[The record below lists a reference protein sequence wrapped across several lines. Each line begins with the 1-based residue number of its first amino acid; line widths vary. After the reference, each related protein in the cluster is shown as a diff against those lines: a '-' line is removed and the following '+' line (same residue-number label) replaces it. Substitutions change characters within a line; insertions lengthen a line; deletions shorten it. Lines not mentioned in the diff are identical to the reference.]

1 MSILIANEQM
11 DFAGLK
17 SLLQLTD
24 GHMASHLTALEKLQ
38 FIEVSKQF
46 VGKKPNTTYTVTQ
59 SGRQA
64 FLAHLTALENIIQQ
78 NQANQQ

>member
-24 GHMASHLTALEKLQ
+24 GNMASHLTALEKLQ